1 MLTLSLVLALMVAL
15 GATVGMA
22 PARSSDDPPA
32 TVTVTTTVRTVSSY
46 RGLTAS
52 QWAARFRHRTRQLQA
67 ARAQVRHVERI
78 WRPTVTYAL
87 TLASAVFGVPYS
99 ELATV
104 SRCESTW
111 NPFAV
116 EPGGTYKGLFQLGW
130 RPFGLDPFDPIAN
143 ALSAAQTVR
152 HDGSWRQWQ
161 CKP

>member
-1 MLTLSLVLALMVAL
+1 MIGSCLYLIGLRADRIHAGRAVTEPRHELVQSAADRR
-15 GATVGMA
+15 G
-22 PARSSDDPPA
+22 S
-32 TVTVTTTVRTVSSY
+32 VTTY

-67 ARAQVRHVERI
+67 ARAQVRHVERT

-99 ELATV
+99 DLAAV
-104 SRCESTW
+104 SHCESTW

-130 RPFGLDPFDPIAN
+130 RPFGLNPFDPIAN

>member
-1 MLTLSLVLALMVAL
+1 MFAAGLVA
-15 GATVGMA
+15 GKF
-22 PARSSDDPPA
+22 PARASDEPPT

-46 RGLTAS
+46 RGVSAPR
-52 QWAARFRHRTRQLQA
+52 WAERFKHRTRQLQA
-67 ARAQVRHVERI
+67 ARAQVRHVERT
-78 WRPTVTYAL
+78 WHPTVTYAL

-99 ELATV
+99 ELAAV
-104 SRCESTW
+104 SHCESTW

-130 RPFGLDPFDPIAN
+130 RPFGLDPFDPVAN

>member
-1 MLTLSLVLALMVAL
+1 MLTLSLVLSLMVAI

-32 TVTVTTTVRTVSSY
+32 AVTVTRTVTSSY
-46 RGLTAS
+46 RGVSAGA
-52 QWAARFRHRTRQLQA
+52 WAGRFRHRTRQLQA
-67 ARAQVRHVERI
+67 ARAQVRHVERT

-99 ELATV
+99 ELASV
-104 SRCESTW
+104 SHCESTW
-111 NPFAV
+111 NPLAV

-130 RPFGLDPFDPIAN
+130 RPFGLNPFDPIAN

>member
-1 MLTLSLVLALMVAL
+1 MLTLSLVLVLLVAV

-22 PARSSDDPPA
+22 PARSSDEQPA
-32 TVTVTTTVRTVSSY
+32 TISVTRTVTSSY
-46 RGLTAS
+46 RGVSAS
-52 QWAARFRHRTRQLQA
+52 AWAARFRHRTRQLQA
-67 ARAQVRHVERI
+67 ARAQVRHVERT
-78 WRPTVTYAL
+78 WHPTVTYAL

-104 SRCESTW
+104 SHCESTW

-130 RPFGLDPFDPIAN
+130 RPFGLNPFDPIAN

-152 HDGSWRQWQ
+152 QDGSWRQWQ

>member
-1 MLTLSLVLALMVAL
+1 M
-15 GATVGMA
+15 
-22 PARSSDDPPA
+22 
-32 TVTVTTTVRTVSSY
+32 
-46 RGLTAS
+46 
-52 QWAARFRHRTRQLQA
+52 
-67 ARAQVRHVERI
+67 
-78 WRPTVTYAL
+78 TYAL

-104 SRCESTW
+104 SHCESTW

-130 RPFGLDPFDPIAN
+130 RPFGLDPFDPVAN

>member
-1 MLTLSLVLALMVAL
+1 MGCITLALLLLLAI

-22 PARSSDDPPA
+22 PGRASDEPPA
-32 TVTVTTTVRTVSSY
+32 TVTVTTTRTVVSSY
-46 RGLTAS
+46 RGVSAPR
-52 QWAARFRHRTRQLQA
+52 WAAKFKHRTRQLQH
-67 ARAQVRHVERI
+67 ARAVLHHR
-78 WRPTVTYAL
+78 WNPTVSYAL
-87 TLASAVFGVPYS
+87 HLASAVFGVPYG
-99 ELATV
+99 ELAAV
-104 SRCESTW
+104 SHCESTW

-143 ALSAAQTVR
+143 ALSAAQTVA